1 LAQEI
6 ETYLKKREIME
17 KMKEEKEERARG
29 NEETELQAEDY
40 KEYYDKI
47 ASDREDD
54 LRLQQGA
61 DGEEEDNG
69 TE

>member
-1 LAQEI
+1 
-6 ETYLKKREIME
+6 LKKREIME
-17 KMKEEKEERARG
+17 KMKEEKEEERARG